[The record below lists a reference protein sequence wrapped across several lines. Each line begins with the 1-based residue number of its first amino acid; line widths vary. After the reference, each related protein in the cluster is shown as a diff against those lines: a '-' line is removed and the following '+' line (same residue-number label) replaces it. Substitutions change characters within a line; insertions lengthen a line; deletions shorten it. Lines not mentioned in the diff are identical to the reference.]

1 MVRPGDLC
9 ILHAFGTID
18 LLPRLDSHLDMG
30 NQDVALSRADLR
42 LLHDEPLPCPPVILV
57 PLLLG
62 KIEGAHHAH
71 DRLLMLTHGEL
82 LQVVVRLEHHL
93 TNTRAGQP
101 LWLEALHLPKVLNLV
116 GLGGG
121 CALHVQGEQR
131 LAALLHPDTERKGKI
146 LQIDRRGRVNCRQD
160 QELRALQHQAAH
172 ALWDLLALQ
181 PARQVHVAGH
191 QLLLPA
197 DVVLRPLLPLQVG
210 VVAQARLFVLLGLSQ
225 HELGLALAVQEG
237 GLAAACV
244 AKVADGQATLRAE
257 AHLLTVGVLCC
268 VLVLALGG
276 HHKVPP
282 HGLLPSLGSKVHF
295 HGIQVFRGAGTA
307 RHRHVHRA
315 HRCHL

>member
-93 TNTRAGQP
+93 TDTGAGQP

-131 LAALLHPDTERKGKI
+131 LAALLYTDTECEGKV
-146 LQIDRRGRVNCRQD
+146 LQIDRCGRVHCRQHH
-160 QELRALQHQAAH
+160 ELGVLQHQAAH
-172 ALWDLLALQ
+172 PLGNLLVLQ
-181 PARQVHVAGH
+181 FARQVQVAGDN
-191 QLLLPA
+191 LLLPA
-197 DVVLRPLLPLQVG
+197 NVVL
-210 VVAQARLFVLLGLSQ
+210 
-225 HELGLALAVQEG
+225 
-237 GLAAACV
+237 
-244 AKVADGQATLRAE
+244 
-257 AHLLTVGVLCC
+257 
-268 VLVLALGG
+268 
-276 HHKVPP
+276 
-282 HGLLPSLGSKVHF
+282 
-295 HGIQVFRGAGTA
+295 
-307 RHRHVHRA
+307 
-315 HRCHL
+315 